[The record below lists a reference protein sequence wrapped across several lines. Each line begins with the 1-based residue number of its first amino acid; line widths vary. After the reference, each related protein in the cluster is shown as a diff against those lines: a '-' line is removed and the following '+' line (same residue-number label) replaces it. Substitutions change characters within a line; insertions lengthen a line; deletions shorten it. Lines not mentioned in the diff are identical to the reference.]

1 MIKGHSS
8 QAPNSSQDDPDQTR
22 QQQHQNQQPQHRE
35 QQPMTFQQNHDIG
48 LIDADA
54 DEKRDVEKS
63 IALEQLRD
71 AMVLVEPGE
80 NPD

>member
-1 MIKGHSS
+1 
-8 QAPNSSQDDPDQTR
+8 
-22 QQQHQNQQPQHRE
+22 
-35 QQPMTFQQNHDIG
+35 MTFQQNHDIG

-54 DEKRDVEKS
+54 DDKRDVEKS

-80 NPD
+80 NPDYEAKATLVRM